1 MTVVPPLVRSTAGI
15 VGSTVNPFK
24 IGMLVEQDGPTAI
37 FLGRWILQVFC
48 DDV

>member
-1 MTVVPPLVRSTAGI
+1 VVAFIAPSAGI
-15 VGSTVNPFK
+15 VGSTAHPFK

-37 FLGRWILQVFC
+37 FWGRWILQVFF